1 MLDEPG
7 LSSAVVDRMGKT
19 RALDST
25 LQAAGKNCNV
35 TWTYRPA
42 DGLQWCSRRF
52 NRTKTLPMDPIS
64 IVAGHRTVV
73 PLCDSRVMTSTVTTR
88 GDAADHV
95 AGSVRAGLAG
105 FGALSYPCARVG
117 S

>member
-1 MLDEPG
+1 
-7 LSSAVVDRMGKT
+7 MGKT

-64 IVAGHRTVV
+64 VIAGHSTVV
-73 PLCDSRVMTSTVTTR
+73 PLCDES
-88 GDAADHV
+88 GHDQHGDHPADAADHV